1 VATDTQREPADGCAH
16 CELRRRAFLRDAGLA
31 IAAAIVGIGTARSTA
46 LAAAVETIRS
56 NGARGA
62 VRSYAIPRADGVY
75 VDADNEVI
83 LARWQNQVYA
93 FSIACPHRGATL
105 EWRPAENRVFCPKHK
120 ARFRPDGAHD
130 SGRQS
135 RDLDRFDIRRAGEQV
150 IVDLDGLRRADTDSA
165 AWLSA
170 VVRVA

>member
-1 VATDTQREPADGCAH
+1 
-16 CELRRRAFLRDAGLA
+16 
-31 IAAAIVGIGTARSTA
+31 
-46 LAAAVETIRS
+46 
-56 NGARGA
+56 
-62 VRSYAIPRADGVY
+62 VRSYTIPAADGVY
-75 VDADNEVI
+75 VDAATDVI